1 MSWLMW
7 LYKFNLQEV
16 YYVVEEIVFDPQ
28 QQKMII
34 RVRAY

>member
-1 MSWLMW
+1 MW

-28 QQKMII
+28 QQKMTI